1 MRVPKKKKKKLKTC
15 KEAKHGRGSESK
27 PTLNYMKYEFK
38 AKEVY
43 PYEHKY
49 E

>member
-1 MRVPKKKKKKLKTC
+1 MPDARKKKKLKTR
-15 KEAKHGRGSESK
+15 KETKRGRGWESK